1 MFFTKNVY
9 RGDSQRIRAVAWSP
23 DGRLIASADDGGTVH
38 IWNLASKKPVMI
50 YRGHADG
57 LHAVAWSPDGKYI
70 ASAAGSSIN
79 YYAENSV
86 RIWDAASGDTIY
98 IYRSHADYVLA
109 LAWSPDGQQIASAS
123 SDHSVSVWRAR

>member
-1 MFFTKNVY
+1 
-9 RGDSQRIRAVAWSP
+9 
-23 DGRLIASADDGGTVH
+23 L
-38 IWNLASKKPVMI
+38 I

-57 LHAVAWSPDGKYI
+57 LRAVAWSPDGKYI

-79 YYAENSV
+79 YYAENTV
-86 RIWDAASGDTIY
+86 RVWDDASGDTVY